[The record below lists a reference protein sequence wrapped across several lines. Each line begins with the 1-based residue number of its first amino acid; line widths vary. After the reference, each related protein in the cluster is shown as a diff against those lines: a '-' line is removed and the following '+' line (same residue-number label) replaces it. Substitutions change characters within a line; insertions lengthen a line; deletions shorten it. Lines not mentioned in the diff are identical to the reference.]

1 MDSMNTMDTKQA
13 TITRQITVGETDYQC
28 AKKIVRLVR
37 EFDYFQ
43 QHLPIEGTTEEDR
56 AAICDKFFSTFISR
70 EAFKKLLGQYS
81 QAEGYVDAIMK
92 RLPLDMWIIL
102 KTYFDVTEEPS
113 ELPTWYITKAYM
125 LLAALSAFD
134 LDNYMYGLRSSV
146 MMPFKDLIEI
156 LLTHYEKLSL
166 FKQPTPSTT
175 EEEVKEDP
183 IITEI

>member
-1 MDSMNTMDTKQA
+1 MDMNTMDTKQP
-13 TITRQITVGETDYQC
+13 TVTRQIAVKETDYQC

-37 EFDYFQ
+37 EFDYLQ
-43 QHLPIEGTTEEDR
+43 QHFPKEGTTEEDR
-56 AAICDKFFSTFISR
+56 AAICDKFFSTFISQ

-92 RLPLDMWIIL
+92 RLPHDMWIIL
-102 KTYFDVTEEPS
+102 LTYFDVTEEPS

-125 LLAALSAFD
+125 LLAALSVFD
-134 LDNYMYGLRSSV
+134 LDNDVYGLHSSM

-156 LLTHYEKLSL
+156 LLMRYEELSL
-166 FKQPTPSTT
+166 FKHLPSSTT
-175 EEEVKEDP
+175 KEEVKEEP

>member
-1 MDSMNTMDTKQA
+1 MDTNTTDTKQVTLA
-13 TITRQITVGETDYQC
+13 RQITVKETDYQC

-37 EFDYFQ
+37 EFDYLQ
-43 QHLPIEGTTEEDR
+43 QHFPKEGTTEEER
-56 AAICDKFFSTFISR
+56 VAICDKFFSTFISQ

-92 RLPLDMWIIL
+92 RLPHDMWIIL
-102 KTYFDVTEEPS
+102 LTYFDVTEEPS

-134 LDNYMYGLRSSV
+134 LDNYVYGLQSSV
-146 MMPFKDLIEI
+146 LMPFKDLIEI
-156 LLTHYEKLSL
+156 LLTHYENLSF
-166 FKQPTPSTT
+166 FKQPAPSTT
-175 EEEVKEDP
+175 KEEVKEEP

>member
-1 MDSMNTMDTKQA
+1 MDIQT
-13 TITRQITVGETDYQC
+13 TRQITVGEADYQC

-37 EFDYFQ
+37 EFDYLQ
-43 QHLPIEGTTEEDR
+43 QHFPKEGTTEEDR
-56 AAICDKFFSTFISR
+56 AAICDKFFSTFISQ

-92 RLPLDMWIIL
+92 RLPRDMWTIL
-102 KTYFDVTEEPS
+102 LTYFDVTEEPS

-134 LDNYMYGLRSSV
+134 LDNYVYSLQSSV
-146 MMPFKDLIEI
+146 VMPFKDLIEI
-156 LLTHYEKLSL
+156 LLTHYENLSL
-166 FKQPTPSTT
+166 FKQLPSSTT
-175 EEEVKEDP
+175 KEEVKEEP

>member
-1 MDSMNTMDTKQA
+1 MDNMNTMDTKQVA
-13 TITRQITVGETDYQC
+13 FARQITVGEADYQC

-43 QHLPIEGTTEEDR
+43 QHLPIEGTTEKDR
-56 AAICDKFFSTFISR
+56 EAICNKFFSTFISR
-70 EAFKKLLGQYS
+70 EAFEKLLGQYS

-102 KTYFDVTEEPS
+102 NAYFDVTEEPS
-113 ELPTWYITKAYM
+113 ELPMWYTTKAHM

-134 LDNYMYGLRSSV
+134 LDNYKYGLQSSV
-146 MMPFKDLIEI
+146 LMPFKDLIEI
-156 LLTHYEKLSL
+156 LLTHYENLSL
-166 FKQPTPSTT
+166 FKHLTPTTK
-175 EEEVKEDP
+175 EEVKEEP